1 MVDEKVKV
9 QITTLHKTEDGEFP
23 IAVIADG
30 NYRKIDD
37 MHYVSYSYTDEESG
51 ALVKSLI
58 KAKSDRVEV
67 IGSGDLAYRMVFD
80 KKEIH
85 ISKADA
91 GGLAMSLKQVT
102 HDVCVAEDEGDVTI
116 SIDYELYQGD
126 VLMSSCDMIINILR
140 RIP

>member
-9 QITTLHKTEDGEFP
+9 QITTVHKTEDGEFP

-91 GGLAMSLKQVT
+91 GGLALSIKQVT
-102 HDVCVAEDEGDVTI
+102 NDLSVTEDEGGIII
-116 SIDYELYQGD
+116 SIDYELYQGEA
-126 VLMSSCDMIINILR
+126 LMSSCDMIINILR